1 MSIRG
6 STRASAYFD
15 LARAVRFDPT
25 LRNGAPVQQG
35 ADATESGQRFGLWLY
50 GSICTAIP
58 LTRPANGV
66 VCNMVNNISF
76 YYREVLTG
84 MNQDQ
89 LGELE
94 HHMMSLFAQQKTPV
108 GTTANWSLECEAQGL
123 LLGHVFTVGKQ
134 GINLIFAALHG
145 SSVDDQARNA
155 IRGAVPTKACK
166 LLGS

>member
-1 MSIRG
+1 MYF
-6 STRASAYFD
+6 STQNDRD
-15 LARAVRFDPT
+15 PCIIICLREWAVHQALT
-25 LRNGAPVQQG
+25 LNGAPVQQG

-50 GSICTAIP
+50 GSICNAIP

-89 LGELE
+89 L
-94 HHMMSLFAQQKTPV
+94 FAQQNTPV

-134 GINLIFAALHG
+134 GINLIFTALHG